1 MKKYFVVSD
10 VHSFYSEM
18 MKALE
23 KKQFDINNKDHILC
37 VAGDAFDRGNQSK
50 EILQFMNFLGDRL
63 IYVRGNHEDLLFDCV
78 RDIVS
83 GKTIGSHHFSNGTVK
98 TIEQLCGL
106 KENELWFPRRSDSL
120 NHTVYEKMK
129 PVLEWINTKTVDF
142 AVIDDFVIVH
152 GWIPTTG
159 DSIDFLGKWKN
170 PKAVPMEE
178 WEDCGI
184 ELWKQARWSNGMELW
199 KNGVRIPDKTIIC
212 GHFHSSWGHSHIHQD
227 RKEFP
232 DKNREDW
239 QKSFIPFVDDGIIA
253 IDSCCAYSGFLNCI
267 TLEIEDEE

>member
-1 MKKYFVVSD
+1 MRKYFVTSD

-50 EILQFMNFLGDRL
+50 EMLQFMKFLGDRL

-83 GKTIGSHHFSNGTVK
+83 GNTIGSHHFSNGTVK

-120 NHTVYEKMK
+120 NHTIYEKMK
-129 PVLEWINTKTVDF
+129 PVLGWINTKTVDF

-159 DSIDFLGKWKN
+159 DSLDFLGEWKN

-184 ELWKQARWSNGMELW
+184 ELWEQSRWENGMDMW
-199 KNGVRIPDKTIIC
+199 KKGVKIPGKTIIM

-232 DKNREDW
+232 EKNRKDW
-239 QKSFIPFVDDGIIA
+239 QKSFEPFVDDGIIA
-253 IDSCCAYSGFLNCI
+253 IDSCCAYSGFINCI
-267 TLEIEDEE
+267 ILEVEE